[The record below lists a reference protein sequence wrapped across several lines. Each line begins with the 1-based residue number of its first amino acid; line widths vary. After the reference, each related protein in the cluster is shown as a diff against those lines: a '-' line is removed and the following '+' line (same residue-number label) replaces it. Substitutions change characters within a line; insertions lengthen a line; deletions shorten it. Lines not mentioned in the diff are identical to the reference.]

1 MSSDIKE
8 KINKLEIE
16 EIKKEAL
23 STNVKGNFFRKLNT
37 LLFVLILVQVYII
50 SFGAVDFSL
59 FRLYEGLPNMM
70 NFLEGLYPPNLDIFY
85 QVLIAVIVTIQLA
98 LIGTTLSAIIAFPL
112 SFFAASNL
120 YNSNNFFIRAIRWVV
135 QIIFNVTRSI
145 DVLIFALIFV
155 AAVGLGPFPGVLA
168 LAIHSIGMLG
178 KLFYE
183 AIESIDK
190 GPMEAL
196 ESVGASKLEVIRWG
210 VMPQILPYFISYF
223 LFRFELN
230 IRAAVVLG
238 LVGAGGIGF
247 LLNQYM
253 LLFKY
258 QEVSTILITIIVL
271 VMSIDVI
278 SAKLRK
284 MVL

>member
-8 KINKLEIE
+8 KINKLELE

-23 STNVKGNFFRKLNT
+23 SKNSKGRFFRKFNT
-37 LLFVLILVQVYII
+37 LLIVVILIQVYII

-59 FRLYEGLPNMM
+59 FRLYDGIPNMM
-70 NFLEGLYPPNLDIFY
+70 NFLSGLYPPNLDIFY

-98 LIGTTLSAIIAFPL
+98 LIGTTLSALIAFPL

-120 YNSNNFFIRAIRWVV
+120 FNSNSIFIKPIRWLV

-196 ESVGASKLEVIRWG
+196 ESVGANKLEVIRWG

-258 QEVSTILITIIVL
+258 QEVSTILITIVVL

>member
-23 STNVKGNFFRKLNT
+23 SKNVKGTFFRKLNT
-37 LLFVLILVQVYII
+37 LLLVLILVQVYII

-70 NFLEGLYPPNLDIFY
+70 NFLSGLYPPNLDIFY

-120 YNSNNFFIRAIRWVV
+120 FNSNSIFIRPIRWFV

-196 ESVGASKLEVIRWG
+196 ESVGASKIEVIRWG

-258 QEVSTILITIIVL
+258 QEVSTILITIVVL